1 MIRTLL
7 SGLAAS
13 TIWSRENPL
22 FPVQQVSDNAST
34 PQAFCQCVIMLVL
47 DGMVFFYVIPR
58 TAAAVQYLITY
69 SFVSFLANCAFVT
82 RMNLVIF
89 ANSCIS

>member
-22 FPVQQVSDNAST
+22 FPVKQVSDNAST
-34 PQAFCQCVIMLVL
+34 PQAFCKCVIMLVL
-47 DGMVFFYVIPR
+47 DGMVFFCVIPR
-58 TAAAVQYLITY
+58 TAAVQYLITY

-82 RMNLVIF
+82 RMNQVIF

>member
-1 MIRTLL
+1 MRTLL

-34 PQAFCQCVIMLVL
+34 PQAFCKKCVIMLVL

-58 TAAAVQYLITY
+58 AAAVQYLITY
-69 SFVSFLANCAFVT
+69 SFVSFLASCAFVT
-82 RMNLVIF
+82 RMNQVIF